1 MNGDSINAI
10 VRCAFKICLIYF
22 LKCFIPS
29 VKIGSYSG
37 LCSSNDYDKEL
48 KNQITIMSQFFVQNS
63 ITDMSSDYEL
73 EHKHKKRNSKRN
85 SKRDSKHDKN
95 HDHITYDDY
104 DECNKTED
112 YTKTTNH
119 DDELKKSAIKEI
131 QQNITNQLKEK
142 YGDDICIDFA
152 HNESNN
158 KEKKSLYALKI
169 KEIGRRE
176 PRDRDF
182 SDSDIYV
189 NTETKQF
196 YIKTDDGFNV
206 YPLVK
211 RSIVRCDRNS
221 I

>member
-1 MNGDSINAI
+1 MNGESINAI

-22 LKCFIPS
+22 LKCFLPS
-29 VKIGSYSG
+29 VKIGAYSG

-48 KNQITIMSQFFVQNS
+48 KNQITDMSHFFVQNS
-63 ITDMSSDYEL
+63 ITDMNSDYEV
-73 EHKHKKRNSKRN
+73 EQKQKKRNSKRN
-85 SKRDSKHDKN
+85 SKRNNKHNNK
-95 HDHITYDDY
+95 YDDY
-104 DECNKTED
+104 DECDKTED

-119 DDELKKSAIKEI
+119 DEELKKSAIKEI

-152 HNESNN
+152 HNEPDN
-158 KEKKSLYALKI
+158 KERKSLYALKI

-176 PRDRDF
+176 PKDRYF

-196 YIKTDDGFNV
+196 YIKTDDGFHV

-211 RSIVRCDRNS
+211 RSIVRCDRNG